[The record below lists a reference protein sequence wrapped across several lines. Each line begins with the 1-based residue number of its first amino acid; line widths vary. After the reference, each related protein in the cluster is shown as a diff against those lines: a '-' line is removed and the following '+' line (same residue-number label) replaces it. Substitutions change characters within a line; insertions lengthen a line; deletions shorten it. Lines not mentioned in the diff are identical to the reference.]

1 MFGNNPFLTKK
12 DPVLGAVQE
21 AMQDGAVRRQ
31 AEALVN
37 EEFGVY
43 SRKAVVREQLAAYDA
58 RLEEAYKCMKE
69 GQAPAMSMVDPKA
82 SAIASNAINQSK
94 MNDIADKAV
103 EKQAGPGAVS
113 TIKSLREGKPN
124 DGNLANNYPPFDKV
138 TRGDVVAG
146 RLGKDQMGGKKK
158 MGEGLDIVNAKTG
171 KNLDGSVQGSGDVT
185 RTPPK
190 EDPSTPKSY
199 PGAASSLTPGNPTQQ
214 RMQNIVKETKLDEI
228 SDELKARFYKKS
240 EKPRSVKMDGKTVG
254 KIRFEPKEGGKVGQ
268 GEWIG
273 RHRQAHNTGIEHG
286 TPARHLAK
294 QIVRDTER
302 EHQSDMAW
310 KKSLRKEETLDEAV
324 SRKHFQQVADLIKGH
339 ESQEKRNEL
348 ASHHASIFAKQ
359 NPRFNH
365 EKFHAAA
372 GSTAHQAPK
381 KMEEAKKW
389 IQAAIKKKMH
399 EEDSSF

>member
-1 MFGNNPFLTKK
+1 MGRTADRMTPDTRKRAVGGKIFQEGSMYAGKNPF
-12 DPVLGAVQE
+12 
-21 AMQDGAVRRQ
+21 
-31 AEALVN
+31 
-37 EEFGVY
+37 
-43 SRKAVVREQLAAYDA
+43 
-58 RLEEAYKCMKE
+58 
-69 GQAPAMSMVDPKA
+69 DPKD
-82 SAIASNAINQSK
+82 S
-94 MNDIADKAV
+94 
-103 EKQAGPGAVS
+103 
-113 TIKSLREGKPN
+113 
-124 DGNLANNYPPFDKV
+124 
-138 TRGDVVAG
+138 
-146 RLGKDQMGGKKK
+146 
-158 MGEGLDIVNAKTG
+158 
-171 KNLDGSVQGSGDVT
+171 SVQGSGDVS

-389 IQAAIKKKMH
+389 IQAAIKKKGALSKELGVPEKKNIPVSKLKAAADEPGKLGKRARLAMTLRKLH
-399 EEDSSF
+399 KEDTSF